1 MIVRFRKVNSDLY
14 RGGAPTIEDTIL
26 LNRKF
31 GIKKIV
37 SLDGFAGKHI
47 DRACKL
53 LGMKHI
59 ILPIDIAKKSTLIK
73 FLHHD
78 LHKLLQDD
86 GPVFVHCSAGK
97 DRTGLAVA
105 LYHCMYDGWTCK
117 QAYDD
122 AVKLGF
128 GNGVPV
134 HIVRLYADL
143 MQKACGC
150 GGKHMKNS
158 KYDMNDKFDLNNKF
172 DVNSNFDGMGYDIAS
187 NQREYPSDYADYT
200 LGGWEQQSWSPYE
213 DYRVREWPYSDQ
225 YDDAEPQYHSRQD
238 EGLDD
243 GDFGMHDNIKMPQIG
258 QYDQNTQGI
267 SGAGPSMVG
276 SGYV

>member
-1 MIVRFRKVNSDLY
+1 MIPRFRRVNENLY
-14 RGGAPTIEDTIL
+14 RGGAPTIEDVIA

-31 GIKKIV
+31 GINKIV
-37 SLDGFAGKHI
+37 SLDELAGNHI
-47 DRACKL
+47 DRATKL

-59 ILPIDIAKKSTLIK
+59 MLPIDIAKKSTLVR
-73 FLHHD
+73 FLHHNLYD
-78 LHKLLQDD
+78 LLQKD

-105 LYHCMYDGWTCK
+105 LFHCMYDGWTCK

-128 GNGVPV
+128 GKGIPV
-134 HIVRLYADL
+134 HIIQLYADL
-143 MQKACGC
+143 IQQTCGC
-150 GGKHMKNS
+150 NGKHMKSS
-158 KYDMNDKFDLNNKF
+158 KYDMN
-172 DVNSNFDGMGYDIAS
+172 SNFDGVGYDPVDIVDA
-187 NQREYPSDYADYT
+187 QREYPSDYADYT
-200 LGGWEQQSWSPYE
+200 LGGWEQQSWSPYS
-213 DYRVREWPYSDQ
+213 DYRVRSYPYDSQ

-243 GDFGMHDNIKMPQIG
+243 GDFGIHSNVSMPQIG

-276 SGYV
+276 GGFI